1 MDYQEIKIA
10 RDGKWYFGGAE
21 MFRRNILQI
30 LAKNINRDETGAY
43 YIEMGSECNPL
54 IVEDVPF
61 LATGIIESEEQPIK
75 LVFHDLQEMEL
86 DHELKLYLRGDVPYI
101 SYRWVGDTRLSRG
114 VYWKLS
120 DYFEFR
126 DEEIFIVP
134 PAARHANLDEQC

>member
-10 RDGKWYFGGAE
+10 RDGKWYFGEAE

-30 LAKNINRDETGAY
+30 LAKNINRDEEGTY
-43 YIEMGSECNPL
+43 YIEMGDDLNPL

-61 LATGIIESEEQPIK
+61 LATGLVEENQKPIK

-86 DHELKLYLRGDVPYI
+86 EHELKLFLRDDVPYI
-101 SYRWVGDTRLSRG
+101 SYRWQADTRLSRG

-120 DYFEFR
+120 DYFDFR
-126 DEEIFIVP
+126 GEEIYIVP
-134 PAARHANLDEQC
+134 PPKGGTQH